1 MQFNAF
7 TNYIVVQLVY
17 LQCIWGRF
25 AGGYDYKQYSYIY
38 IWLDR
43 GLVEKSYNK
52 THVIFGML
60 MMRCHSNDESIEATE
75 TLSFFKQDSVEMIFI
90 VVEIGSGVYIRM
102 TTPKDILYNKNNN
115 NNKQKEKEK
124 DSFFQA
130 IEFSRRN

>member
-1 MQFNAF
+1 MHLRTTSWYSWYICSVFGVDLWAVMIT
-7 TNYIVVQLVY
+7 TNIH
-17 LQCIWGRF
+17 
-25 AGGYDYKQYSYIY
+25 

-115 NNKQKEKEK
+115 NNNNNQKEKEK

-130 IEFSRRN
+130 IEFSRLN

>member
-1 MQFNAF
+1 MHLR
-7 TNYIVVQLVY
+7 TTSWYSWYICSVFGVDLRVVM
-17 LQCIWGRF
+17 ITSNIHI
-25 AGGYDYKQYSYIY
+25 D

-43 GLVEKSYNK
+43 GLEKSYNK

-60 MMRCHSNDESIEATE
+60 MMRCHSNDESIEAVE

-115 NNKQKEKEK
+115 NNKEKEKEK

-130 IEFSRRN
+130 IEFSRLN